1 MSSVVKVRKLWNRSG
16 SVLRLSMARLYDSKA
31 LVTSK
36 EWDRY
41 ARRARQSVQ
50 ATKILAFLVTRAL
63 SCASERD

>member
-1 MSSVVKVRKLWNRSG
+1 MWNRSG
-16 SVLRLSMARLYDSKA
+16 SVLRLAIARLYASKA
-31 LVTSK
+31 LVISK

-63 SCASERD
+63 SWASERD